1 MKHYPYPFSLPCVVL
16 FTGLPASGKT
26 TLAQSFLEK
35 YEKQLS
41 IKILDGDEARK
52 KTPHLGFGKEDRL
65 LNLSNL
71 AQMASELEKNGHVVL
86 VAAISPYEEARK
98 YARSQCHKF
107 YELYLSTPLKICIS
121 RDPKGL
127 YKKAL
132 AGEIKNFTGISDPY
146 EIPMRPDLIIDTSSE
161 EIATSLDKL
170 YHLIQKSQ
178 K

>member
-1 MKHYPYPFSLPCVVL
+1 MNTPHTSNSRSCVVWL
-16 FTGLPASGKT
+16 TGLPASGKT

-35 YEKQLS
+35 YEEQLS
-41 IKILDGDEARK
+41 IKILDGDDTRK

-98 YARSQCHKF
+98 NARLQCHKF
-107 YELYLSTPLKICIS
+107 YELYLSTPLNICIS

-127 YKKAL
+127 YRKAL

-146 EIPMRPDLIIDTSSE
+146 EIPVRPDLTIDTSSE
-161 EIATSLDKL
+161 EITVSVKKL
-170 YHLIQKSQ
+170 FQLIHENQK
-178 K
+178 